1 MCNDSRM
8 YVGLLG
14 LEIQII
20 CIKALCFY
28 LAGRQCL
35 LDSAVSPITT
45 RNRTQSG
52 SSGTNR
58 LTHDNTPHPTRM
70 DIAQQTL
77 AVDTKFNK
85 YRATVQARQIY
96 LRRRAELL
104 GRQQVREEGREEGRK
119 ESGYLQI
126 RTQLLRHH
134 VRSLGQP
141 DLQSTKSF
149 SVRSGESR
157 TRLGRLVPPATT
169 SQVSSEAY
177 DFRGFHH
184 LSDLHRGGVTHLM
197 FAHNSSSCL
206 LASSLD
212 GLLSVHR
219 LETSPPTVTRLT
231 GHQAGITDFDISTN
245 NELVVSASLDNMV
258 CLWQL
263 STAVMIRQMTSSGR
277 AGLTSARFLPGNNNL
292 VVAASRDGLVQI
304 INISTGIFP
313 TSGTT
318 SLPGSVLC
326 LAVSSQV

>member
-1 MCNDSRM
+1 M
-8 YVGLLG
+8 
-14 LEIQII
+14 
-20 CIKALCFY
+20 
-28 LAGRQCL
+28 
-35 LDSAVSPITT
+35 P
-45 RNRTQSG
+45 QSVTVVAEDKRG
-52 SSGTNR
+52 S
-58 LTHDNTPHPTRM
+58 RM
-70 DIAQQTL
+70 DIAQQIL

-85 YRATVQARQIY
+85 YRTTTVPQARQTY

-104 GRQQVREEGREEGRK
+104 GREEVREEVRK

-126 RTQLLRHH
+126 RTQLLRQH
-134 VRSLGQP
+134 VRSLGQT
-141 DLQSTKSF
+141 DLQSSK
-149 SVRSGESR
+149 
-157 TRLGRLVPPATT
+157 RLTGRLVPPAT

-184 LSDLHRGGVTHLM
+184 LSDLHSGGVTHLM
-197 FAHNSSSCL
+197 FAHNNTTCL

-219 LETSPPTVTRLT
+219 LETQPPTVTTLS

-245 NELVVSASLDNMV
+245 NELVVSASLDNTV

-263 STAVMIRQMTSSGR
+263 STAVRIRQMKSSAK
-277 AGLTSARFLPGNNNL
+277 AGLTSTRFLPGNNNL
-292 VVAASRDGLVQI
+292 VVAGSRDGLVQI

-326 LAVSSQV
+326 LAVSSQVE